1 MNYDVFEKKTAI
13 EFKKNSNEHKM
24 NINELRMNIKFTGN
38 KKWIY
43 DLSCY

>member
-38 KKWIY
+38 KK
-43 DLSCY
+43 